1 MEKSTGELSRII
13 SLGERYFEC
22 SLSDSGESRLRDML
36 AHTTLEH
43 PAIDELRAMMGFRAP
58 VHMGRM
64 GRRSG
69 MRRIAAGIAAAV
81 AVVVSLSV
89 YIIRVDNAPTC
100 VAYANGV
107 RVTDEE
113 EVVRLMMADMHYF
126 GHGASSSTE
135 SFQTE
140 LGDVAR
146 MINDYESMYP
156 EI

>member
-22 SLSDSGESRLRDML
+22 SLSDSDESRLRDML
-36 AHTTLEH
+36 AH
-43 PAIDELRAMMGFRAP
+43 